1 MSRERANR
9 PFPESE
15 IRLGQSL
22 TPPDWDPSRVSAA
35 PPGAGRPANN
45 EPQVRRANEPSGA
58 IPPTSRR
65 QNVHTL
71 GTQAPTMIR
80 DRITRCLDSLDPLLN
95 GLAVLGASN
104 EGRHT
109 YRFNRCLDSSL
120 ITAVLLTG
128 LCLSSLNF
136 GHWCSGELR
145 SIDDMFVYAWG
156 GPINAVLLCVVRL
169 PLLWLL
175 TAGLCAIA
183 LGMQSWMFRRVTEL
197 DDASFRCTRVHRL
210 NAVITKQVPRTCCCP
225 DNREC
230 RITSPA
236 QASLAPYC
244 AREL

>member
-1 MSRERANR
+1 M
-9 PFPESE
+9 
-15 IRLGQSL
+15 
-22 TPPDWDPSRVSAA
+22 
-35 PPGAGRPANN
+35 
-45 EPQVRRANEPSGA
+45 
-58 IPPTSRR
+58 
-65 QNVHTL
+65 HTL

-80 DRITRCLDSLDPLLN
+80 DRITHCLDSLDPLLN

-109 YRFNRCLDSSL
+109 YRFNRCLAFSL

-156 GPINAVLLCVVRL
+156 GPINAVLLCVIRL

-197 DDASFRCTRVHRL
+197 DDASFRCTRVYRL
-210 NAVITKQVPRTCCCP
+210 NAVIIAPPLWLIAVWPYLHLIWLDLIRGWESHPIRCLAALAAWGFLSALVSLWLTEVGAKFFKDQAESLVAQRARKAASASPLRP
-225 DNREC
+225 DD
-230 RITSPA
+230 
-236 QASLAPYC
+236 QAL
-244 AREL
+244 